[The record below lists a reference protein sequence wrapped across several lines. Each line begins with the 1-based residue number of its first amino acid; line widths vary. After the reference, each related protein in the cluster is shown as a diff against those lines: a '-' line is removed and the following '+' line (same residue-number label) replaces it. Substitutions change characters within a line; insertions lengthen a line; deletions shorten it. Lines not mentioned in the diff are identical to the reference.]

1 MPNINNA
8 NVDNEEYEVIGE
20 AQWQIL
26 DNSGD
31 EQIIKIYGLK
41 YSKLRAFLYHT
52 ICILLCGLP
61 YFVVAYYPS
70 CNRFKY
76 VKCSLKMAEEICVT
90 DADGLFVIEKVNE
103 VDLNLLNHR
112 DNKLRYFIYQHSRFI
127 WLHDQGSF
135 INVLALNEKLT
146 INLLMENMSGI
157 NKRQQNELIKLYG
170 MNSVEVEVKSYWTL
184 FVNEVFNPFYLFQIF
199 SIILW
204 SLDEYYEY
212 ASCVLILST
221 ASCMLALYQTKQM
234 SINLHKMAGSTSSF
248 TVTVLRPTRAGRE
261 ECVVNA
267 SRLVPG
273 DVLVLPPDGCVM
285 PCDAMLLTGTCIVN
299 ESMLT
304 GESVP
309 VMKGPPCPSL
319 EIYSTETHKRH
330 TLFSGTHIIQT
341 RFYGNNQVLA
351 KVVRTGFYTAK
362 GELIKSILFPKR
374 FDFQF
379 YKDAVKFVFF
389 MFSIAAIGMA
399 YSIWLYLLR
408 GSHTV
413 RIILRT
419 LDIITIVVPPALPAA
434 MTAGIV
440 YSQQRL
446 RRNKIFCVSPPRII
460 ICGKL
465 QVMCFDKTGTLT
477 EDGLDFYSVIPAD
490 CSKKFGESV
499 VDVTSLAVSSP
510 LVQALASCHSLTSI
524 QGQLKGD
531 PLDLKMFEF
540 TKWVLEE
547 PGPENT
553 RYDNL
558 TPAIVKPPS
567 THDDLQDLD
576 NYDPFTMEMPYEIG
590 LLRRFHFSSSQ
601 QSMGVIA
608 RVLGQP
614 QMIYFVKG
622 APEKVAGMCQP
633 EYLPDNFSS
642 ILNDYTSSGYRVI
655 GLAYKKLDRKMKWV
669 DAQRIKR
676 DSLECDMVFLGFLVM
691 QNSLKPVTT
700 QVIKELHEAN
710 MRQIMV
716 TGDNIMTA
724 MSVARGCFMVP
735 PHQKLVLITVGPQ
748 QTMDSRPPLC
758 MEVVGEGGPPKLP
771 IDAYVIALEGKTWT
785 VLRTH
790 YPELLP
796 TVLNRGMVFGRFG
809 PDQKTQLVVALQAEG
824 LVVGMCGDGANDCGA
839 LKAAHVGVSL
849 SEADASVAAPF
860 TSQEQNIRCVKLLA
874 LEGRCA
880 LSTSFAIFKYMA
892 LYSLIQFFSVLIL
905 YNCHSMMSNNQ
916 FLYVDLVLTTL
927 LALSLGRAA
936 PGPQLTRASP
946 PVSLVAP
953 KSILPLLLQ
962 VSLVLLLQ
970 LLSIYLLYSQP
981 WFVPVEANPDVDQL
995 LCWENTVIF
1004 IVTAFQYLVMA
1015 CVYAKGWPFRQPFCT
1030 NYSMVIT
1037 LLTQCV
1043 FVIILLVCPWQWLAN
1058 FMQIEP
1064 MMPTESEQNIFRVYL
1079 LLIPV
1084 LHLLLAIGIEATLS
1098 DTEKFSRL
1106 AGLVGTLRGR
1116 YKDKSPEAACPLW
1129 PHSPL
1134 TPHSPLSP
1142 QSPLTPHSPPHLC

>member
-1 MPNINNA
+1 MPSTNNS
-8 NVDNEEYEVIGE
+8 NVANEEYEVIGE

-26 DNSGD
+26 ENSGD
-31 EQIIKIYGLK
+31 EQIIKIHGYK
-41 YSKLRAFLYHT
+41 YSRLRAFLFHT
-52 ICILLCGLP
+52 ICVLLCGLP
-61 YFVVAYYPS
+61 YFALAYYPS

-76 VKCSLKMAEEICVT
+76 LKCSLKTAEEICVT

-103 VDLNLLNHR
+103 IDLNLSNHR
-112 DNKLRYFIYQHSRFI
+112 DNKLRYFIYQYSRFI
-127 WLHDQGSF
+127 WLHDQGAF
-135 INVLALNEKLT
+135 INVLTLNEKLT
-146 INLLMENMSGI
+146 ISLLMENMSGI

-204 SLDEYYEY
+204 SLDEYYQY
-212 ASCVLILST
+212 ATCVFLLST

-234 SINLHKMAGSTSSF
+234 SINLHKMAGSTSAF
-248 TVTVLRPTRAGRE
+248 TVTVLRPTRVGRQ

-309 VMKGPPCPSL
+309 VMKGPPCPSP
-319 EIYSTETHKRH
+319 EVYSTDSHKRH
-330 TLFSGTHIIQT
+330 TLFAGTHVIQT

-379 YKDAVKFVFF
+379 YKDAVKFVIF
-389 MFSIAAIGMA
+389 MFCIAAIGMA

-408 GSHTV
+408 GSLAGTIV
-413 RIILRT
+413 LRT

-477 EDGLDFYSVIPAD
+477 EDGLDFYSVIPAN
-490 CSKKFGESV
+490 SSNKFGDSV
-499 VDVTSLAVSSP
+499 VEVSALTVSSP

-540 TKWVLEE
+540 TQWILEE

-567 THDDLQDLD
+567 THDDLQNLD

-614 QMIYFVKG
+614 QMVYFVKG
-622 APEKVAGMCQP
+622 APEKVAGMCNP
-633 EYLPDNFSS
+633 VTLPDNFSS
-642 ILNDYTSSGYRVI
+642 VLNDYTSNGFRVI
-655 GLAYKKLDRKMKWV
+655 GLAHKKLERKMKWV

-676 DSLECDMVFLGFLVM
+676 ENLECDMVFLGFLVM
-691 QNSLKPVTT
+691 QNSLKAETT

-710 MRQIMV
+710 MRQVMV

-724 MSVARGCFMVP
+724 MSVARGCFMVQ
-735 PHQKLVLITVGPQ
+735 PHQKLVLITTGQQ
-748 QTMDSRPPLC
+748 QTTDSRPPLC
-758 MEVVGEGGPPKLP
+758 MEVVGEGGPPKLA

-785 VLRTH
+785 VLRNH
-790 YPELLP
+790 YPELMTTILSK
-796 TVLNRGMVFGRFG
+796 GMVFGRFG
-809 PDQKTQLVVALQAEG
+809 PDQKTQLVCALQGEG
-824 LVVGMCGDGANDCGA
+824 LIVGMCGDGANDCGA
-839 LKAAHVGVSL
+839 LKAAHVGISL

-892 LYSLIQFFSVLIL
+892 LYSLIQFFSILIL
-905 YNCHSMMSNNQ
+905 YNFYSILGNNQ
-916 FLYVDLVLTTL
+916 FLYIDLVLTTL

-936 PGPQLTRASP
+936 PGPLLTRASP
-946 PVSLVAP
+946 PVSLVALP
-953 KSILPLLLQ
+953 SILPLLLQ
-962 VSLVLLLQ
+962 VSLVLLMQ
-970 LLSIYLLYSQP
+970 LASVYLLYSQT
-981 WFVPVEANPDVDQL
+981 WFTPVKGGADVEQV

-1004 IVTAFQYLVMA
+1004 IVTAFQYLIMA
-1015 CVYAKGWPFRQPFCT
+1015 CVYAKGWPFRQPFCA
-1030 NYSMVIT
+1030 NYYMVIT
-1037 LLTQCV
+1037 LLTQAV
-1043 FVIILLVCPWQWLAN
+1043 FVIVVLLWPWQWLAE
-1058 FMQIEP
+1058 FMEVEP
-1064 MMPTESEQNIFRVYL
+1064 MNSNVHEQNVFRVYL

-1084 LHLLLAIGIEATLS
+1084 LHLILAIGIEATLS
-1098 DTEKFSRL
+1098 DMEKFSRFSSI
-1106 AGLVGTLRGR
+1106 LRGR
-1116 YKDKSPEAACPLW
+1116 CKDKEQAANDAACPLW
-1129 PHSPL
+1129 P
-1134 TPHSPLSP
+1134 PHSPG
-1142 QSPLTPHSPPHLC
+1142 HIC